1 MTIHRWKPFKH
12 GSLFCQELFPMKC
25 RIGKSQF
32 FQASLLAISPWM
44 IGTGLLGVSLA
55 QEEQEIEVRLRKAN
69 TPDGNVVI
77 VAEEESAEGDKKVQR
92 RTFIPKVK
100 AAAEGVQEK
109 VLRFYQNTITAE
121 SEDAATKEDAAKGDA
136 ETAFPQSDYWIGVQI
151 QPVPPEVQKH
161 LPIKYGIM
169 VGYVYA
175 DSPAA
180 KADLQ
185 VDDILLT
192 ADSITLTA
200 GEDLVQAVDK
210 AKEQELAITL
220 LREGKETKIALKPV
234 KREEA
239 QQTESTPADNR
250 AKLERLRNAQAQFE
264 RALDALRAETSAEQE
279 KDTIDFMLVR
289 PGAFVYGL
297 AKAPLPKGVTV
308 QITHEGGKPP
318 KVHVKKGD
326 QSWEVTADKLDGLPV
341 DLRGYVQQL
350 LSAGGPGAVN
360 ANPYVTWAQVAPPL
374 PPGVQPGIVTT
385 RAMPPVAGT
394 GPGTLHVQPT
404 APVSGG
410 VRMASPATVVNR
422 AAKVTTAVTSP
433 YGAAATLAGV
443 QAAPIRAPLAWS
455 IDAGAHNIEAKLDA
469 VLQKLDALGNRDLEA
484 MKKEIQSLRK
494 QVDELRQEKAS
505 ESKTDKE

>member
-1 MTIHRWKPFKH
+1 
-12 GSLFCQELFPMKC
+12 MKT
-25 RIGKSQF
+25 RIKNSSVLK
-32 FQASLLAISPWM
+32 ASLLAISPWM
-44 IGTGLLGVSLA
+44 IGTGLLGVSLG
-55 QEEQEIEVRLRKAN
+55 QEEQEIEVRLRKAT
-69 TPDGNVVI
+69 TPDGKVVI
-77 VAEEESAEGDKKVQR
+77 VAEEESVEADTKTQR
-92 RTFIPKVK
+92 RNLMPKMK
-100 AAAEGVQEK
+100 AAAEGLHDK

-136 ETAFPQSDYWIGVQI
+136 ETAFPQSEYWIGVQI

-161 LPIKYGIM
+161 LPIKHGIM

-192 ADSITLTA
+192 ADTITLTA

-210 AKEQELAITL
+210 AKEQELTITL
-220 LREGKETKIALKPV
+220 LREGKETKLALKPV

-239 QQTESTPADNR
+239 QQTESTPADHR
-250 AKLERLRNAQAQFE
+250 AKLERLRTAQAQFE

-279 KDTIDFMLVR
+279 KESIDFMLVR

-297 AKAPLPKGVTV
+297 AKAPLPKGVSV

-318 KVHVKKGD
+318 KVQVKKGD
-326 QSWEVTADKLDGLPV
+326 QSWEVTADKLDGLPA
-341 DLRGYVQQL
+341 DLRVYVQQL
-350 LSAGGPGAVN
+350 LSAGGPAAVN
-360 ANPYVTWAQVAPPL
+360 ANPYMSWTHVAPHL
-374 PPGVQPGIVTT
+374 PPGIQPSIVTT

-394 GPGTLHVQPT
+394 GPGTVQIQPS
-404 APVSGG
+404 APAAAGM
-410 VRMASPATVVNR
+410 RMASPATVVNR

-433 YGAAATLAGV
+433 YGAAATVAGV
-443 QAAPIRAPLAWS
+443 PAAPVRAPLAWS

-469 VLQKLDALGNRDLEA
+469 VLQKLDALGNRDLDA
-484 MKKEIQSLRK
+484 MKKEIHSLRK

-505 ESKTDKE
+505 ESKTDKK